1 MNGNYRREEKPQS
14 RVVSLTMDESFFFER
29 AVRALDR
36 YQYDK
41 ALKYFRKAVELKP
54 GNPVNHC
61 NMAGI
66 LSEMGDY
73 EASNEV
79 LLHVLEQV
87 DPSMT
92 ECRFYMANNF
102 ANMERFEEA
111 EEALLAYLEAD
122 ASGQFLHEAEELIEL
137 LQVELQRN
145 IRDHSVLA
153 RRGSDRHERAR
164 KMLEEGMFSEAA
176 DLLEE
181 LLEEY
186 PGFAAAAN
194 NLALAYYYMGM
205 TDRALATVEE
215 VLRNEPGNLHGLC
228 NLAIFRRHSG
238 PAGAEEAALLG
249 RRLATI
255 VPFHR
260 EHAFKLATTLGI
272 LGEHEAAYQHFRR
285 LLAGDES
292 SADPSVHHY
301 CAVAALLSGR
311 IDTAE
316 RLWNQTLKLDPD
328 AEAAEHYLTRLP
340 EWRKNG
346 VSETVS
352 YHYRLEAVKRSELWR
367 RWEERLPE
375 DSPAIRE
382 ALLRTL
388 RSGTEEEKRH
398 ALQACRP
405 LVDDEM
411 TKALRELAE
420 NENEAEGLRELAR
433 AALGEIAYDPPEED
447 ELPELKFSR
456 EPAELPVWEKRWQ
469 DVLDTA
475 IRASCAPGD
484 FGLRRDLEALWT
496 DFLRRLYPNVPVLSY
511 AEGWAAALDYLTDKL
526 RRGESTYEETGRRYG
541 VSASTVGRYVKRI
554 DQVCNI
560 KERMTMHGIDHR
572 KGL

>member
-14 RVVSLTMDESFFFER
+14 HVVSLTMDESFFFER

-122 ASGQFLHEAEELIEL
+122 ASGQFLHEAEEMIEL
-137 LQVELQRN
+137 LQVELKRN
-145 IRDHSVLA
+145 VRDHSVLA

-164 KMLEEGMFSEAA
+164 TMLEEGMFSEAA

-181 LLEEY
+181 LLEAY

-215 VLRNEPGNLHGLC
+215 VLRSEPGNLHGLC

-238 PAGAEEAALLG
+238 PDGAEEAVRLG
-249 RRLATI
+249 RRLAAI

-292 SADPSVHHY
+292 SADPSIHHY

-316 RLWNQTLKLDPD
+316 KLWKQTLKLDPD
-328 AEAAEHYLTRLP
+328 AEAAEYYLTRLP

-346 VSETVS
+346 IAETVS

-382 ALLRTL
+382 ALLHTL
-388 RSGTEEEKRH
+388 HSGTEEEKRH

-405 LVDDEM
+405 LADDEM
-411 TKALRELAE
+411 TKVLRGLAE
-420 NENEAEGLRELAR
+420 NEAEAAELRELAR
-433 AALGEIAYDPPEED
+433 VALGEIAHDPTEED
-447 ELPELKFSR
+447 ERPELKFSR

-475 IRASCAPGD
+475 LRASCAPSD

>member
-14 RVVSLTMDESFFFER
+14 HVVSLTMDESFFFER

-73 EASNEV
+73 EASNAV
-79 LLHVLEQV
+79 LVHVLEQV

-122 ASGQFLHEAEELIEL
+122 ASGQFLHEAEEMIEL
-137 LQVELQRN
+137 LQIELKRN

-164 KMLEEGMFSEAA
+164 TMLEEGMFSEAA

-194 NLALAYYYMGM
+194 NLALAYYYMGL
-205 TDRALATVEE
+205 TNRALTTVEE
-215 VLRNEPGNLHGLC
+215 VLQSEPGNLHGLC

-292 SADPSVHHY
+292 SADPSIHHY

-316 RLWNQTLKLDPD
+316 RLWRQTLMLDPD
-328 AEAAEHYLTRLP
+328 AEAAEHYLSCLP

-382 ALLRTL
+382 ALIHTL
-388 RSGTEEEKRH
+388 RSGTTEEKRH

-405 LVDDEM
+405 LADDEL
-411 TKALRELAE
+411 TKVLRELVENEGEEAELRELAH
-420 NENEAEGLRELAR
+420 
-433 AALGEIAYDPPEED
+433 AALGEIAFDPPEED

-475 IRASCAPGD
+475 IRASCAPSD

-496 DFLRRLYPNVPVLSY
+496 DFLRRLYPDVPVLSY
-511 AEGWAAALDYLTDKL
+511 VEGWAAALDYLTDKL
-526 RRGESTYEETGRRYG
+526 RRGESTYEEIGQRYG

-560 KERMTMHGIDHR
+560 KERMTMHGTDHR